1 MGVEQYN
8 MMLFQTADDAWN
20 AQDVETFANRHTE
33 DVVVYVPAAP
43 TQYGMEAHKEFALNS
58 FKAFP
63 DQRVQNRP
71 YKAFFAGGDWVC
83 SIARYTGTMTGPM
96 IGPDGREIAPTGKS
110 FDVDFCTVGH
120 WKNGQMVE
128 EYLFYDVVT
137 SREPRLRP
145 PIRPK
150 ESDRDEELL
159 TVQQPCEIS
168 RDLLFPP
175 LRVDELRL
183 DFLEEAHDPLVGGG
197 LRSLGHITPFLLAT
211 TG

>member
-1 MGVEQYN
+1 MASFDRLEIEAWNNRDSGLFRQLHGGSAGPRSPPELRGQACITYRRNEAGEDMGLEQYN

-20 AQDVETFANRHTE
+20 AQDVEGFENRHTE

-43 TQYGMEAHKEFALNS
+43 PQVGMDAHREFALNS
-58 FKAFP
+58 FRTFP

-96 IGPDGREIAPTGKS
+96 IGPDGKEIPPTGKS

-120 WKNGQMVE
+120 WKNGQMDE

-137 SREPRLRP
+137 FMKQ
-145 PIRPK
+145 I
-150 ESDRDEELL
+150 
-159 TVQQPCEIS
+159 
-168 RDLLFPP
+168 
-175 LRVDELRL
+175 
-183 DFLEEAHDPLVGGG
+183 G
-197 LRSLGHITPFLLAT
+197 LGRS
-211 TG
+211 